1 MDLTKGWIPLASV
14 VGIGFFVFGMGVAY
28 ANIDQR
34 IIRLESAVS
43 ELRETNK
50 TVIEL
55 STKVETLIGS
65 IDKLEKKIDA
75 INAAVR

>member
-1 MDLTKGWIPLASV
+1 MDLTKGWLPLASV
-14 VGIGFFVFGMGVAY
+14 IGIVISVFAMGVAY

-34 IIRLESAVS
+34 IVRLEGAVA

-55 STKVETLIGS
+55 STKVGNLIAS
-65 IDKLEKKIDA
+65 IDKMEKKLDNIA
-75 INAAVR
+75 AAVR